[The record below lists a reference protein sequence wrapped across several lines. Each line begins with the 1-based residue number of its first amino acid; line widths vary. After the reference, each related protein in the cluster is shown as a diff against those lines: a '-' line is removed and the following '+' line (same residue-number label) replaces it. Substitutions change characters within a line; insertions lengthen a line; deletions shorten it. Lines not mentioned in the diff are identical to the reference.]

1 MEESE
6 LESAS
11 FLEKFG
17 CMQTL
22 DQEDLVTEMLRLIG
36 PDKLSGESARFY
48 LEMNMWNVQ
57 SAVCSYF
64 DLESGLRLPS
74 MSFLQDLTIGEGESV
89 PPNTPF
95 LKTWKLTNDG
105 SEAWPNGCTLRLS
118 SGTAFSEVSHLP
130 VGNLAPFETVQLSLR
145 MTSPPAPGI
154 YEAKWRM
161 ATPSGLYFGDP
172 IFVIISVELGGTL
185 ALTQQL
191 NDFSELGQSPER
203 GPQPPNPGNN
213 NNNNPFAQHASM
225 N

>member
-130 VGNLAPFETVQLSLR
+130 NDLA
-145 MTSPPAPGI
+145 PAPGI